1 MYDPF
6 AVYNQAMGTFLQGG
20 KTDLATLYSETDKLR
35 KSSFVAPDTTP
46 LMSFYRDVMD
56 RYQEKMNK
64 AKEVEESLREDIN
77 KKYTKEENQY
87 LNTLKRQFAEDQLTG
102 GKLIDTRSRLEQQR
116 KLAEVSNIQTIEE
129 FRKLYPTYA
138 VRGIGRLGS
147 EYSLLSNLGIRKT
160 ADEIYKD
167 TNRKTWGEYAASLT
181 DLSVFGSQVESAS
194 ASLKAE
200 KLKLSKEN
208 ERKQREFIETKQKLL
223 ESAEAIGR
231 AKRPAYT
238 ERPL

>member
-20 KTDLATLYSETDKLR
+20 KTDLATLYLETDKLR

-56 RYQEKMNK
+56 RYQEKINK

-77 KKYTKEENQY
+77 KKYTQEEKQY
-87 LNTLKRQFAEDQLTG
+87 LDTLKRQFAEDQPT
-102 GKLIDTRSRLEQQR
+102 GKLSDTRSQLERQR

-147 EYSLLSNLGIRKT
+147 EYSLLSDLGIRKT